1 MTDPTFMN
9 LKNKTKRLFVRAHR
23 NHWLLRGAVLL
34 GLLALSRRTHA
45 QSVITSE
52 PETSE
57 TPPALQP
64 FATTEM
70 DVFVPGGAVPGQEL
84 AQPFRYKFLTLRPH
98 VDYQFLYGDGI
109 QSAPG
114 HPENTVIQ
122 EIAPGLRL
130 DVGEHWSLDYTPSWT
145 LYSNNH
151 FQNTFNQAAKLT
163 GGTVYGNWVLGL
175 SQSFVVTDTPQ
186 AETATQTKQTTY
198 ATAVNGSYTINSKM
212 SLDLGVNQD
221 FVSADQF
228 QSYREWSTLDWL
240 NYHFWAQFDVALGV
254 GLGYDDVDASPD
266 MLFEQYEGRIKWRA
280 TDKVSFQLNG
290 GVEDRQFFGGN
301 SGDILNPVFGGGIQY
316 QPFEQ
321 TKISL
326 NAERVVAV
334 STLQNQ
340 ISESVG
346 FDGDL
351 NQRLLGRLYL
361 DLSGGYQNIK
371 YVNSGVNPA
380 PSRTDDYYY
389 FNTRLSTTF
398 LKRGTIAVFYQL
410 SKDTSS
416 QSGFSFSSHQYG
428 VEIGFAY

>member
-1 MTDPTFMN
+1 MKP
-9 LKNKTKRLFVRAHR
+9 KNKAKRLFARTHR
-23 NHWLLRGAVLL
+23 NYWLLRGVVLL
-34 GLLALSRRTHA
+34 GLLALSRKTQA
-45 QSVITSE
+45 QSVIPSA

-57 TPPALQP
+57 TPPALEP

-70 DVFVPGGAVPGQEL
+70 DVFVPGGSSPVQEL

-109 QSAPG
+109 LVATNQ
-114 HPENTVIQ
+114 PESTVIQ
-122 EIAPGLRL
+122 TIAPGFRL
-130 DVGEHWSLDYTPSWT
+130 DVGEHWNLDYTPSWT

-151 FQNTFNQAAKLT
+151 FQNTFDQAAKLT

-175 SQSFVVTDTPQ
+175 SQSYVVTDTPQ

-198 ATAVNGSYTINSKM
+198 ATAINGSYTINSKM
-212 SLDLGVNQD
+212 SLDLGVDQD

-240 NYHFWAQFDVALGV
+240 NYHFWARFDMALGV

-266 MLFEQYEGRIKWRA
+266 MLFEQYQGRIKWRA
-280 TDKVSFQLNG
+280 TDKINFQLHG
-290 GVEDRQFFGGN
+290 GVEDRQFYGSN
-301 SGDILNPVFGGGIQY
+301 SSDILNPVFGGGIQY
-316 QPFEQ
+316 QPFDQ

-326 NAERVVAV
+326 NADRVVAV
-334 STLQNQ
+334 SALQNQ

-371 YVNSGVNPA
+371 YVNSGNNAVPPPPN
-380 PSRTDDYYY
+380 RTDDYYY

-410 SKDTSS
+410 SHDSSS

-428 VEIGFAY
+428 FEIGFAY

>member
-1 MTDPTFMN
+1 MN
-9 LKNKTKRLFVRAHR
+9 LKTKMNPLFLRVRR
-23 NHWLLRGAVLL
+23 NIWLLRGTVVL
-34 GLLALSRRTHA
+34 GLLMLGRKTQA
-45 QSVITSE
+45 QSVLAAA

-64 FATTEM
+64 FATSDM
-70 DVFVPGGAVPGQEL
+70 DVFAPAGAAPAEEL

-109 QSAPG
+109 LVATNR
-114 HPENTVIQ
+114 PESTVIQ
-122 EIAPGLRL
+122 NIAPGFRL
-130 DVGEHWSLDYTPSWT
+130 DIGQHWTADYTPSWT

-175 SQSFVVTDTPQ
+175 SQTYVVSDMPQ
-186 AETATQTKQTTY
+186 AETAAQTKQTTY

-228 QSYREWSTLDWL
+228 QSYREWSTMDWL
-240 NYHFWAQFDVALGV
+240 NYHFWVRFDMALGV

-266 MLFEQYEGRIKWRA
+266 MLFEQYQGRIKWRA
-280 TDKVSFQLNG
+280 TDKISFQLHG

-326 NAERVVAV
+326 NGDRVVAV
-334 STLQNQ
+334 SALQNQ

-371 YVNSGVNPA
+371 YVNSGINAA
-380 PSRTDDYYY
+380 PTRTDDYYY
-389 FNTRLSTTF
+389 FNTRLSTSF
-398 LKRGTIAVFYQL
+398 LKRGTVAVFYQL
-410 SKDTSS
+410 SSDSSS
-416 QSGFSFSSHQYG
+416 QSGFNFSSHQVG
-428 VEIGFAY
+428 FEIGFAY